1 MINPSKPFGVA
12 AWLGFGSSHQVC
24 PPMVPAPL
32 RSHSCWMV
40 VVLSL
45 GIFRVTSPTAVATED
60 SSGPAM
66 AASHRAVFQRY
77 CFDCHGGDKQE
88 GGVRLDDLPFAIE
101 QLEQAERWQKVL
113 NVLNSGEM
121 PPAESRQPTAEEK
134 TSFLEELSHVMV
146 KVRKRMS
153 DQGGIITMRRL
164 NRREYANTVRELLGV
179 SVDVKSLPSDTGS
192 AGFDTVGKS
201 LFFSADQLEQYLSL
215 ARRAIDEVIE
225 PGARPERQSQL
236 RECEQAG
243 KEAVAKS
250 IRQWSDEERRARL
263 AIQTG
268 NPSKYGYP
276 DVARAE
282 FQKGN
287 AVLRLPLNRYLQ
299 QHPLFE
305 HGAMLTLLTG
315 YTQDIT
321 TFPPEAPPGRYILRV
336 RVAAL
341 PGVEAHRHFLELAQR
356 VGGDTDNKGL
366 MVLRTYRVQ
375 GTPDQPQTLEIPV
388 EITRSGERTF
398 VLRERE
404 RSEKAIVTFRRDFA
418 ENRLGT
424 MPALWLDA
432 VAWEGPIVEQWPP
445 PAYQRLFFHGPEAE
459 QTSEYARAILERFAE
474 GAFRGKPVE
483 PVYVDK
489 LMEFFELRRTEGV
502 NFERALQEPLA
513 IILASPSFL
522 YLNEIDDDESTRQPL
537 NDLELASRLSY
548 FLWSSPPDDELLALA
563 RSGRLHRPEVLAEQT
578 ERLLKDP
585 RSQELVAGFLS
596 QWLQLDRLDLFQFNP
611 VLYPKFDASMKLA
624 ARQEVFQTFRWIM
637 EEGLPLREWLKAD
650 YVVID
655 DLLADYYGIEGV
667 IGSEFRRVALPSDSP
682 RGGLLGMA
690 AILAIGSDGERSSPV
705 ERGAFVLRKV
715 LHDPPPPAPA
725 NVPQL
730 SRLTGEGL
738 SARELLAAHM
748 EEAQCAQCHRH
759 IDPIGFGL
767 ENFNAAGLWREQEVL
782 AAAKPGKATRK
793 KASGKDKPAVNEE
806 SARAIDSHGRLP
818 DGAAFRDYFELRELL
833 AQRTDRLARG
843 LLEGLIEY
851 GLGRPFGVVDEAL
864 AEEIMQSA
872 AASGYNPRVMIR
884 QLVQSSSFQRK

>member
-1 MINPSKPFGVA
+1 
-12 AWLGFGSSHQVC
+12 
-24 PPMVPAPL
+24 MVPAPL
-32 RSHSCWMV
+32 RSLACLMV
-40 VVLSL
+40 AALSL
-45 GIFRVTSPTAVATED
+45 GIFPAIWSMVLATED
-60 SSGPAM
+60 SSLPAM
-66 AASHRAVFQRY
+66 AEPQRAMLQQY
-77 CFDCHGGDKQE
+77 CFDCHGAGKQE
-88 GGVRLDDLPFAIE
+88 GGVRLDDLPFKID
-101 QLEQAERWQKVL
+101 QLESAERWQKVL
-113 NVLNSGEM
+113 NALNSGEM
-121 PPAESRQPTAEEK
+121 PPRESRQPTAEQK
-134 TSFLEELSHVMV
+134 ANFLEELSHVMV
-146 KVRKRMS
+146 KVRKRLG
-153 DQGGIITMRRL
+153 DEGGVITMRRL
-164 NRREYANTVRELLGV
+164 NRREYANTLRELLGV
-179 SVDVKSLPSDTGS
+179 SVDTKSLPSDTGS

-225 PGARPERQSQL
+225 PGARPERQGEL

-250 IRQWSDEERRARL
+250 IRQWSDEERRAGL

-268 NPSKYGYP
+268 NPGKYGYP

-282 FQKGN
+282 FQQGN

-305 HGAMLTLLTG
+305 HGAMLSLLTG

-356 VGGDTDNKGL
+356 VGGDADNQGL
-366 MVLRTYRVQ
+366 VVLRTCRVQ
-375 GTPDQPQTLEIPV
+375 GTPEQPQTLEIPV
-388 EITRSGERTF
+388 EITRSGERSF

-404 RSEKAIVTFRRDFA
+404 RNEKAIVTFRRDFA

-424 MPALWLDA
+424 LPALWLDS
-432 VAWEGPIVEQWPP
+432 VAWEGPIVDQWPT
-445 PAYQRLFFHGPEAE
+445 PAYQRLFFRGPEAE
-459 QTSEYARAILERFAE
+459 QTSGYARAILERFAE
-474 GAFRGKPVE
+474 RAFRGKPVE
-483 PVYVDK
+483 PAYVDK
-489 LMEFFELRRTEGV
+489 LMEFFEQRRREGG

-522 YLNEIDDDESTRQPL
+522 YLNEVDEDESTRQPL
-537 NDLELASRLSY
+537 SDLELASRLSY

-563 RSGRLHRPEVLAEQT
+563 RSGRLHRPDVLAEQT
-578 ERLLKDP
+578 ERLLTDP

-637 EEGLPLREWLKAD
+637 EEGRPLREWLKAD

-655 DLLADYYGIEGV
+655 DLLADYYGIQGV
-667 IGSEFRRVALPSDSP
+667 IGSEFRRVALPGDSP

-730 SRLTGEGL
+730 SRLTGKGL
-738 SARELLAAHM
+738 SARELLAVHM
-748 EEAQCAQCHRH
+748 EDAQCAQCHRH

-782 AAAKPGKATRK
+782 EVAKPGKATRK
-793 KASGKDKPAVNEE
+793 KGSGKDKPAVKAE
-806 SARAIDSHGRLP
+806 SARAIDSRGQLP
-818 DGAAFRDYFELRELL
+818 DGEAFRDYFELRELL

-851 GLGRPFGVVDEAL
+851 GLGRPFGMADEAL
-864 AEEIMQSA
+864 AEEILQAIQPSDF
-872 AASGYNPRVMIR
+872 NPRAMIR
-884 QLVQSSSFQRK
+884 QLVQSSAFQQK